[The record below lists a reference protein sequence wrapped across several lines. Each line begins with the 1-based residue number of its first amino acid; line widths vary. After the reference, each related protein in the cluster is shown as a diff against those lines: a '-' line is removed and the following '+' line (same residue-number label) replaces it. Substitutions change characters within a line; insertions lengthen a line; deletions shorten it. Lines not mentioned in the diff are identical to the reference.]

1 MQISVIIPT
10 YRPKDYIWECLDSL
24 RQQTLSRDEFEIIL
38 ILNGEKEPYHSRI
51 KEYLSL
57 NLKNFNV
64 NIIYT
69 EVAGVSNARNIGL
82 DSAKGEYITFMDDD
96 DFVSATFLEKLLET
110 ASKTTVSLSNAL
122 AFNNPA
128 SNIYIPYRLTDTYKQ
143 LHRKT
148 NIKIYSRVR
157 IYFSGPCMKLIHRDI
172 IGDRRFDIRFK
183 NGEDSLFMFLISDK
197 FSTFAFT
204 DSDAIYYRRYR
215 DGSAVTSQRTKLDI
229 IRNHTRGIVEYTK
242 IMCKGGYDFIFY
254 ISRVLAQV
262 RGILSAF
269 FK

>member
-38 ILNGEKEPYHSRI
+38 ILNGEKEPYYSRI

-57 NLKNFNV
+57 NLKDFNV

-82 DSAKGEYITFMDDD
+82 DISKGEYITFMDDD

-110 ASKTTVSLSNAL
+110 AGKTTVSLSNAL
-122 AFNNPA
+122 AFNDPE
-128 SNIYIPYRLTDTYKQ
+128 SNIYIPYHVTNTYQQ
-143 LHRKT
+143 LHEKT
-148 NIKIYSRVR
+148 NIKIYSRSR
-157 IYFSGPCMKLIHRDI
+157 TYFSGPCMKLIHRDI

-197 FSTFAFT
+197 ISEIVFSEP
-204 DSDAIYYRRYR
+204 SAIYYRRFR
-215 DGSAVTSQRTKLDI
+215 TNSAL
-229 IRNHTRGIVEYTK
+229 TRKRSRKEILFNNLRAMVSYTK
-242 IMCKGGYDFIFY
+242 IFKLGKYSFLFY
-254 ISRVLAQV
+254 VTRLIAVL
-262 RGILSAF
+262 RSTIL
-269 FK
+269 